1 MKYSETILVLVLDIS
16 VAVTHAS
23 DSRMAL
29 EGEVHV
35 TFTKTL
41 TSWTRLMR
49 LSASVLA
56 VSNRSLVWKQ
66 CNKINA

>member
-1 MKYSETILVLVLDIS
+1 METNT
-16 VAVTHAS
+16 AATHAS
-23 DSRMAL
+23 DSQMAL